1 MTTPS
6 RSTLIRV
13 AVALLVGIAGG
24 FYCYFSLKASG
35 GPRPA
40 DDFTWHWLAA
50 RALIE
55 GKDPYVVISAGGPY
69 HLDAPYVYPLTT
81 AMAAVPFAL
90 FLSPAAA
97 AATWIGCGS
106 ALLAWAVTRKSY
118 DGLLIFLSMPYL
130 WAANSGQFSPI
141 ITAAAVIPAL
151 GFITPVKP
159 QIGLAAL
166 AWKPSR
172 IALYGAIAFVA
183 LSFAINPGWVR
194 EWLDTLPHRVP
205 GIYKSPITV
214 LGGPLLLLSI
224 MKWRRPEGRLLLA
237 MSLLPQNMLFYDQ
250 LLLWLIPNSRNQIMI
265 LGILSILATFV
276 GSIGLPP
283 GASIIDVN
291 QRYAPAIVALVYLP
305 CLIMVL
311 RRPNRSDD
319 DVEQEIS
326 SVRATEPLVGSS

>member
-1 MTTPS
+1 
-6 RSTLIRV
+6 
-13 AVALLVGIAGG
+13 
-24 FYCYFSLKASG
+24 
-35 GPRPA
+35 
-40 DDFTWHWLAA
+40 
-50 RALIE
+50 
-55 GKDPYVVISAGGPY
+55 
-69 HLDAPYVYPLTT
+69 
-81 AMAAVPFAL
+81 MAAVPFAL

-118 DGLLIFLSMPYL
+118 NGLLMFLSMPYL

-141 ITAAAVIPAL
+141 ITAAALIPAL

-166 AWKPSR
+166 SYKPSR
-172 IALYGAIAFVA
+172 IAIYGAIAFVA
-183 LSFAINPGWVR
+183 LSLAINPRWPM
-194 EWLDTLPHRVP
+194 EWWDTLPHRVP

-214 LGGPLLLLSI
+214 LGGPLLLLAI

-250 LLLWLIPNSRNQIMI
+250 LLLWLIPSSRNQLMM
-265 LGILSILATFV
+265 LGILSIVATFV

-291 QRYAPAIVALVYLP
+291 QRYAPAIVALIYLP

-311 RRPNRSDD
+311 RRPNLSD
-319 DVEQEIS
+319 EALSRGQS
-326 SVRATEPLVGSS
+326 T